1 MRLALA
7 GLAMLTTLAL
17 AGSASAAP
25 ANIEAAIHDPGR
37 PAADTARDAD
47 RKPAET
53 LEFSRVRPGE
63 VVLEIAPGGGYFTRL
78 LSKAVGPGGHVY
90 AVAPPQMQKAVA
102 AIAADPAYANVTV
115 LGVAPEEMA
124 KVPPV
129 DLIFTAQNYHDLHLT
144 QVHMDVAALD
154 AGWFKLLKSGGT
166 LFILDHVALAGA
178 PVTETADKLH
188 RIDPAAVR
196 HEVEAA
202 GFVFDGESDILR
214 NSADPH
220 TAIVFDPAIRGH
232 TDQFLFRFKKP

>member
-17 AGSASAAP
+17 AGSASAASP
-25 ANIEAAIHDPGR
+25 AIEAAIHDAGR
-37 PAADTARDAD
+37 PAADTAKDAN

-53 LEFSRVRPGE
+53 LEFARVHPGE
-63 VVLEIAPGGGYFTRL
+63 VVLEIAPGSGYFTRL

-102 AIAADPAYANVTV
+102 VIAADPAYANVTV
-115 LGVAPEEMA
+115 INPGPEDLG
-124 KVPPV
+124 KIPPV

-144 QVHMDVAALD
+144 QLHMDVAALD
-154 AGWFKLLKSGGT
+154 AGWFKILKSGGT
-166 LFILDHVALAGA
+166 LFILDHVALTGA
-178 PVTETADKLH
+178 PVTETADTLH

-214 NSADPH
+214 NSADSH
-220 TAIVFDPAIRGH
+220 TATVFDPSIRGH